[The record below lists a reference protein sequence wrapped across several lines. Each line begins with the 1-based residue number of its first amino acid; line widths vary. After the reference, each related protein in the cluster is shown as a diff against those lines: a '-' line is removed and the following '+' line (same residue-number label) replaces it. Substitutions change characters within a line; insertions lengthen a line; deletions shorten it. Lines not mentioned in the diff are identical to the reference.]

1 MEIQEDKK
9 AMRLSN
15 DEIKGLSDFLT
26 KTIVD
31 KNLLLKQVKTE
42 DISLDI
48 YNIISE
54 DMKIEDK
61 LNEEVKDIMERY
73 DAELKSG
80 KVDYNKLFNMIKQQ
94 LIKERKLIV

>member
-1 MEIQEDKK
+1 
-9 AMRLSN
+9 MRLSRE
-15 DEIKGLSDFLT
+15 EIKGLSDFLT
-26 KTIVD
+26 KMIVD

-54 DMKIEDK
+54 DMKLEDK

-73 DAELKSG
+73 DSELKSG
-80 KVDYNKLFNMIKQQ
+80 EVDYNKLFNMIKQQ
-94 LIKERKLIV
+94 LVKERKLIV

>member
-1 MEIQEDKK
+1 
-9 AMRLSN
+9 MRLSR

-26 KTIVD
+26 KMIVD

-54 DMKIEDK
+54 DMKLEDK
-61 LNEEVKDIMERY
+61 LDEEVKDIMERY
-73 DAELKSG
+73 DSELKSG

-94 LIKERKLIV
+94 LVKERKLIV